1 MRKVLFILGQLNDS
15 DVEWLATTG
24 ERQNI
29 KAGTEFIAEGSDLD
43 TVYLILEGHMSV
55 WAGNRVKLATVSS
68 GDILGE
74 MSLIDSSKTSASVRC
89 ETPSVVLAISKA
101 QLTARLKS
109 DVGFAARFYK
119 ALALF
124 LADRMRNTIRRMGY
138 GNLQDEP
145 PRGDTEMDELD
156 PEVLDNVHL
165 AGARFERILQKLART

>member
-15 DVEWLATTG
+15 DVEWLAING
-24 ERQNI
+24 ERRNI
-29 KAGTEFIAEGSDLD
+29 APGTEFIREGSDID
-43 TVYLILEGHMSV
+43 TVYLILDGEMSV
-55 WAGNRVKLATVSS
+55 WAGGRVKLATVAS

-89 ETPSVVLAISKA
+89 ESPSTVLAIPKA
-101 QLTARLKS
+101 TLTARLRS

-138 GNLQDEP
+138 GDLQDEP
-145 PRGDTEMDELD
+145 VRAETDIDELD
-156 PEVLDNVHL
+156 AEVLDNVHL
-165 AGARFERILQKLART
+165 AGARFERILQKLARS